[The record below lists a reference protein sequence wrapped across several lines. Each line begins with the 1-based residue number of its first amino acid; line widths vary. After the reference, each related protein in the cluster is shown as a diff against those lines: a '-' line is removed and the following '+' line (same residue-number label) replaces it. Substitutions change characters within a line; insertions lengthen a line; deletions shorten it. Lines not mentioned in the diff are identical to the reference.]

1 MWCELSQVS
10 VLAGWLRSCGRVHL
24 NLLEILTRLLSPG
37 MQANFFD
44 EYQMEGVNA
53 ENNEICLEVTV
64 ENLARSL
71 KTIQAAKSVKVK
83 LTKKHCPCLTIAAE
97 LVRSGTAAFVGCLF
111 SSPFNYVDIL
121 KKKQQEV
128 CTPEPRY
135 LVHLLLLVVYLNASV
150 HPKYETCCQVTW
162 TVLRIMVV
170 QDGS

>member
-10 VLAGWLRSCGRVHL
+10 VLASCCGGVHL
-24 NLLEILTRLLSPG
+24 NPLEVLRDLCLLP
-37 MQANFFD
+37 QANFFD

-97 LVRSGTAAFVGCLF
+97 LVRSGTAAVGRCLF
-111 SSPFNYVDIL
+111 SSLFKYVDIL
-121 KKKQQEV
+121 KKKQ
-128 CTPEPRY
+128 
-135 LVHLLLLVVYLNASV
+135 
-150 HPKYETCCQVTW
+150 
-162 TVLRIMVV
+162 
-170 QDGS
+170 